1 MKKTKLIYYFTPL
14 LLAVLMFFS
23 NFLNSEMFKSGFQ
36 SFTVW
41 FVLSVFAFACGWL
54 INKTL
59 NWIHGGR
66 ILFAVIVAASFISVL
81 IVSFFSDYF
90 GVGVL
95 LSEDMILYTLR
106 NVTLGA
112 MGFFGMA
119 ISEVIIQQKE
129 VNDIKQVLEK
139 YQSRDSVVKK
149 EAELILREAA
159 TKAEKL
165 IFEAEKKA
173 NEHEQV
179 KKHLEKQIREFI
191 IAERELLKR
200 YEED

>member
-1 MKKTKLIYYFTPL
+1 LKKTKLIYYFTPL

-129 VNDIKQVLEK
+129 VHDIKQALEK

>member
-129 VNDIKQVLEK
+129 VHDIKQALEK

>member
-1 MKKTKLIYYFTPL
+1 
-14 LLAVLMFFS
+14 
-23 NFLNSEMFKSGFQ
+23 MFKSGFQ

-129 VNDIKQVLEK
+129 VHDIKQALEK